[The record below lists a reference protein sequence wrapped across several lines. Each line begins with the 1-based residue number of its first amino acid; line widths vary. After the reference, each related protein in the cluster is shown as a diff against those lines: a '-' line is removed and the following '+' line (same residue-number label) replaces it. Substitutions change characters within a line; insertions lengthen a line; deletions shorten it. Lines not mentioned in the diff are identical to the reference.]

1 MAKRPSRCGEQ
12 ITSLAFASVLVLQ
25 ELRKAGQDD
34 PAKPGNPHA
43 ELARRA
49 HKYITD
55 AYQQLLNLQ
64 SGNGGFPYWLNQEP
78 NLAVT
83 AYVLDFMVQSSDF
96 MKMDDAVIRR
106 AADFLIT
113 NQEAQ
118 GGWLMHWYN
127 NRAGLDPNLTAM
139 ITRVLA
145 EALHKDVDKTKV
157 EPAFTKAMKFLED
170 RITEWKDPYL
180 VGQYALAASISGHAE
195 HIAKAQELLRELA
208 HEEGPGMYWNLE
220 ANTSPFYSWGHAG
233 RLETTGLAVRAL
245 ARLARAQKTAEGSQL
260 LDRGLLYL
268 LSHKDRYGV
277 WYSSQASLNVLR
289 AMVEAM
295 PVSDESR
302 AAGPAEILVNGKS
315 AAVVQLPASS
325 QVSGPLVKDISSL
338 LGPGTNKIEVRRQN
352 DGSPLQAQ
360 VLSTHY
366 IRWSDSQATVSSD
379 FKPGES
385 HALRLNVVFDHTQ
398 AKVGKPVQCKV
409 EVERI
414 GFSGYGMMLAEIG
427 LPPGA
432 DVDRQSLEHA
442 LSTYDVSQYEVLPD
456 RVVLYIWP
464 RAGGTKFS
472 FDFKPRFGMNASTA
486 PSILYDYYNP
496 DARATVVPA

>member
-1 MAKRPSRCGEQ
+1 
-12 ITSLAFASVLVLQ
+12 
-25 ELRKAGQDD
+25 
-34 PAKPGNPHA
+34 
-43 ELARRA
+43 
-49 HKYITD
+49 
-55 AYQQLLNLQ
+55 
-64 SGNGGFPYWLNQEP
+64 
-78 NLAVT
+78 
-83 AYVLDFMVQSSDF
+83 
-96 MKMDDAVIRR
+96 
-106 AADFLIT
+106 
-113 NQEAQ
+113 
-118 GGWLMHWYN
+118 
-127 NRAGLDPNLTAM
+127 
-139 ITRVLA
+139 
-145 EALHKDVDKTKV
+145 
-157 EPAFTKAMKFLED
+157 
-170 RITEWKDPYL
+170 
-180 VGQYALAASISGHAE
+180 
-195 HIAKAQELLRELA
+195 
-208 HEEGPGMYWNLE
+208 
-220 ANTSPFYSWGHAG
+220 
-233 RLETTGLAVRAL
+233 VRAL
-245 ARLARAQKTAEGSQL
+245 ARMARTQKTAEGSQL

-277 WYSSQASLNVLR
+277 WYSTQASLNVLR
-289 AMVEAM
+289 AIVEAM

-338 LGPGTNKIEVRRQN
+338 LGPGTNKIGVRRQN

-366 IRWSDSQATVSSD
+366 IRWADSQTTVSSN

-385 HALRLNVVFDHTQ
+385 RALRLNVAFDHTQ
-398 AKVGKPVQCKV
+398 AQVGKPVQCKV

-456 RVVLYIWP
+456 KVVLYIWP

-496 DARATVVPA
+496 DARATVVPAKFSVH